1 MHSIA
6 ASNEKIEHILFV
18 AALAALIWL
27 KTAELLRGGKSCT
40 RCHAANVVH
49 DGTRKNEISAYVMS
63 KDNCEARTS
72 VSAGLT

>member
-40 RCHAANVVH
+40 RCHAANV
-49 DGTRKNEISAYVMS
+49 GA
-63 KDNCEARTS
+63 
-72 VSAGLT
+72 